1 MNTKWLISIGS
12 ACVGALVTY
21 QDLFATKVSEAAI
34 VLRLVLYVV
43 KAVLLMAVGRPHPK
57 ITN

>member
-1 MNTKWLISIGS
+1 MNAKWLISIGS
-12 ACVGALVTY
+12 ACAGASIAY
-21 QDLFATKVSEAAI
+21 QALFATKVSEVAI
-34 VLRLVLYVV
+34 ALRLVLYAV

>member
-1 MNTKWLISIGS
+1 MNAKWLISIGS
-12 ACVGALVTY
+12 SCVGALIAY
-21 QDLFATKVSEAAI
+21 QALFATKVSEVAI
-34 VLRLVLYVV
+34 VLRLVLHAV